1 MQTSQSARKES
12 NNVHELNFHPYMNMD
27 LGVNVE
33 ISKLYKPSILNEEGH
48 RLLSVEV
55 LAAMAQEE

>member
-1 MQTSQSARKES
+1 M
-12 NNVHELNFHPYMNMD
+12 HELNFHPYMNMD